1 MRAFLRTSSGEARD
15 PASSVEQPAEN
26 TVPSSVEQ
34 PAETFSS
41 IAAVNRWLT
50 VQGAA
55 CNPPGFQTLRTAVSV
70 LTKTPNPRREEVSPL
85 WSSWNVRQYDQ
96 RRRRPLATLI
106 TELQQQAVI
115 TEGSR
120 FRASLDGQTGAPAS
134 SAEQAAALAGAASSV
149 EPSASS
155 AEQPAALAGA
165 ASSAEQPAVAGCTGK
180 RPLDSVSAAQPG
192 IPTKRQRG
200 TSIVN
205 ILRGHPQNSD
215 SSAGAAQPG
224 SQQAGAAASS
234 SSTLPGRTESNASAA
249 QPGPPTKQQ
258 RLTAIAAGI
267 SSLQGGSRHQYQYR
281 TTWYSSS
288 NSKNSSS
295 STTTSTSST
304 SRTHSTQH
312 PSVWLDRR

>member
-15 PASSVEQPAEN
+15 PASSVEHPAEN
-26 TVPSSVEQ
+26 IVPSSVEQ

-55 CNPPGFQTLRTAVSV
+55 CNTPDFQKLRAAVSV
-70 LTKTPNPRREEVSPL
+70 LTKTPNPRQEEVSPL
-85 WSSWNVRQYDQ
+85 CSSWNVRQYDQ

-106 TELQQQAVI
+106 TELQQAVI

-120 FRASLDGQTGAPAS
+120 LRASLDGQTGAPAS
-134 SAEQAAALAGAASSV
+134 SAEQPVALAGAASSV

-155 AEQPAALAGA
+155 AEQLEALAGA

-180 RPLDSVSAAQPG
+180 RPLDSASAAQPG

-205 ILRGHPQNSD
+205 ILRDHPQN
-215 SSAGAAQPG
+215 
-224 SQQAGAAASS
+224 
-234 SSTLPGRTESNASAA
+234 
-249 QPGPPTKQQ
+249 
-258 RLTAIAAGI
+258 
-267 SSLQGGSRHQYQYR
+267 
-281 TTWYSSS
+281 
-288 NSKNSSS
+288 
-295 STTTSTSST
+295 
-304 SRTHSTQH
+304 
-312 PSVWLDRR
+312 

>member
-15 PASSVEQPAEN
+15 PSSSVEHHAEKR
-26 TVPSSVEQ
+26 VPSSVEQ

-55 CNPPGFQTLRTAVSV
+55 CNTPDFQKLRAAVSV

-85 WSSWNVRQYDQ
+85 CSSWNVRQYDQ

-134 SAEQAAALAGAASSV
+134 SAGQPAAPAGAASSV

-180 RPLDSVSAAQPG
+180 RPLDIVSAAASSSSTRSPHTDAQASAAQPG
-192 IPTKRQRG
+192 IPTKRQRV
-200 TSIVN
+200 TSIVK
-205 ILRGHPQNSD
+205 HP
-215 SSAGAAQPG
+215 
-224 SQQAGAAASS
+224 
-234 SSTLPGRTESNASAA
+234 E
-249 QPGPPTKQQ
+249 GPPAKLRQLC
-258 RLTAIAAGI
+258 RCCTARQPA
-267 SSLQGGSRHQYQYR
+267 SRGSGEF
-281 TTWYSSS
+281 
-288 NSKNSSS
+288 
-295 STTTSTSST
+295 
-304 SRTHSTQH
+304 
-312 PSVWLDRR
+312 